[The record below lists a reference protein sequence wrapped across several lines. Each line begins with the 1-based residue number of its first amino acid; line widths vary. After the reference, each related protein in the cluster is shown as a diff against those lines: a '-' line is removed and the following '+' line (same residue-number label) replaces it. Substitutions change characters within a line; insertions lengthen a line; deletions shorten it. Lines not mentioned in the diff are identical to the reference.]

1 MALLF
6 LAACSDI
13 GDRDNPL
20 DPGAENYAGLIMS
33 SDSFPISS
41 SAETPSSAS
50 DCIGDDCF
58 VDVSSSANGDLFE
71 NSSSSSIRN
80 VGNSSSSV
88 KSSSSRVS
96 ASVLNC
102 GDIWCGST
110 ATDGFSTITATDGT
124 VIGTNW
130 FYYDDESNSGN
141 SYFDWP
147 ATVEL
152 DASVGYK
159 WEGVVL
165 ACNGICGTAN
175 LENGYEFPYAGIGI
189 ITLDNSTVDISS
201 WGGICVSYESDEQ
214 INVAI
219 HPDEAEQEKMQWDD
233 YRFTVPA
240 GSRTIDIPWSK
251 FSQRGYGPSYSITTL
266 LTKVQ
271 SIVFAYQDLGTV
283 STHFN
288 IVGVGK
294 MGTCNENY
302 SLDRESVKSSSS
314 VEPPSS
320 SSKDEPKSSSSE
332 IPVTSS
338 ETPTQS
344 SSSVE
349 PSSSSSEVSP
359 PPSSSSKDEPKSS
372 SSEPTWT
379 CGDSTLIHGDYE
391 YATVV
396 INEQCWTKEN
406 MRHETSSGTT
416 LCYGNVA
423 ANCETYGRL
432 YNNEAAKN
440 ACPTGWRLPT
450 KAEYEALADYSGA
463 DMYDAGAHFKANSG
477 WTVESGD
484 DLLEFTALPGGKCNE
499 EQECSK
505 MGTSGYWWTS
515 TEKVKNSSH
524 FALYLNGD
532 NSAFTAQN
540 IMENDQYIS
549 VRCVKK

>member
-1 MALLF
+1 MEELKEILNSSLRAIGTMALLL
-6 LAACSDI
+6 LAACTDI

-20 DPGAENYAGLIMS
+20 DPGADNYAGLIMS

-130 FYYDDESNSGN
+130 FYYDGEGNSGN

-240 GSRTIDIPWSK
+240 GSRTIDIPWSM

-288 IVGVGK
+288 IVGVGRL
-294 MGTCNENY
+294 GTCNENY

-314 VEPPSS
+314 VEPTSS
-320 SSKDEPKSSSSE
+320 SSKDEP
-332 IPVTSS
+332 V
-338 ETPTQS
+338 
-344 SSSVE
+344 
-349 PSSSSSEVSP
+349 SSSSSETVTP
-359 PPSSSSKDEPKSS
+359 
-372 SSEPTWT
+372 WT
-379 CGDSTLIHGDYE
+379 CGDSTITRGDHE

-396 INEQCWTKEN
+396 INEQCWLKEN
-406 MRHETSSGTT
+406 LQYEPSSGTT
-416 LCYGNVA
+416 LCYGGVA

-432 YNNEAAKN
+432 YDFEAAN
-440 ACPTGWRLPT
+440 LACPTGWRLPT
-450 KAEYEALADYSGA
+450 KTEYEDLADYSGA
-463 DMYDAGAHFKANSG
+463 DMYDAGAHFKAKSG
-477 WTVESGD
+477 WTGENGD
-484 DLLEFTALPGGKCNE
+484 DLLEFTALPGGKCDE
-499 EQECSK
+499 EQTCSK
-505 MGTSGYWWTS
+505 IGTSGYWWTS
-515 TEKVKNSSH
+515 TEKVKNTSH
-524 FALYLNGD
+524 YALYLNGD
-532 NSAFTAQN
+532 GSSFTAAN
-540 IMENDQYIS
+540 IMDNDQYIS